1 MIVDT
6 VDLETLAVGGVSIC
20 FGTLNTVVLSMGG
33 RRSLGELIEDVEV
46 SLVANLL
53 NDTVLFEK
61 VVCDVGTDR
70 FALCVEHD
78 FKILSMTRRV
88 IVPERLGATKGL
100 EERVGSQNHILD
112 VLNARI
118 GATTDGSDVLHD
130 TLRCFGL
137 ACTGFA
143 RDDNALILLVC
154 VHVVVSTFGDGKDVW
169 CHLETVL
176 ASIGLEDV
184 FGVDTEIAE
193 RVDRDE
199 YIADVGIDF
208 CILETLLEILVDSF
222 VGDLG

>member
-1 MIVDT
+1 MI
-6 VDLETLAVGGVSIC
+6 
-20 FGTLNTVVLSMGG
+20 
-33 RRSLGELIEDVEV
+33 
-46 SLVANLL
+46 
-53 NDTVLFEK
+53 
-61 VVCDVGTDR
+61 
-70 FALCVEHD
+70 
-78 FKILSMTRRV
+78 
-88 IVPERLGATKGL
+88 P
-100 EERVGSQNHILD
+100 
-112 VLNARI
+112 
-118 GATTDGSDVLHD
+118 
-130 TLRCFGL
+130 LRCFGL

-222 VGDLG
+222 VVTLDMPGHIRDTSLCLFEAFSPIALATPPLDAPPPDLAGGGLEAAPAFLAPAFFEMAMMEEVVTRCLTD